1 MTRNPPVFLR
11 SPGGTHL
18 AEASGVGSEVMNVEN
33 RLTQSEKDA
42 RRLLVMKRVVEVLG
56 WLTAVALFAFASHAV
71 LGQTQRD
78 SQDDSSVRRER
89 TRTARSR
96 EDLTPGSLIREA
108 RTVYVAPSEHVE
120 KKYLEYKLGK
130 YDELRD
136 WGLLLV
142 ADPAAADLVL
152 TIDKTALNYIFTL
165 TDRRTSV
172 IVTSGKCV
180 AVNGRLAA
188 EYLGKEIVKKIK
200 DVRASGDGGRRR
212 NERRRDRDDADDDE
226 WSES

>member
-1 MTRNPPVFLR
+1 
-11 SPGGTHL
+11 
-18 AEASGVGSEVMNVEN
+18 MNVEN
-33 RLTQSEKDA
+33 QLTRSGKDA

-71 LGQTQRD
+71 FAAGQTGLAG
-78 SQDDSSVRRER
+78 SQDDGAARRER
-89 TRTARSR
+89 TRTARGR
-96 EDLTPGSLIREA
+96 EDLSPGSLAREA

-136 WGLLLV
+136 WGLMLV
-142 ADPAAADLVL
+142 ADPAAADLVI
-152 TIDKTALNYIFTL
+152 TVDKTALNYIFTL

-212 NERRRDRDDADDDE
+212 NRSRDRDDSDDDE
-226 WSES
+226 WSESH

>member
-1 MTRNPPVFLR
+1 
-11 SPGGTHL
+11 
-18 AEASGVGSEVMNVEN
+18 MNIEN
-33 RLTQSEKDA
+33 YPARQERDD
-42 RRLLVMKRVVEVLG
+42 RRLRLMKRVVEVLG

-71 LGQTQRD
+71 LAAGQTERSGAQTD
-78 SQDDSSVRRER
+78 AAPRER
-89 TRTARSR
+89 TRTARGR
-96 EDLTPGSLIREA
+96 KDLNPGSLIREA
-108 RTVYVAPSEHVE
+108 RTVYVAESRHVE

-136 WGLLLV
+136 WGLMLV
-142 ADPAAADLVL
+142 TDPAAADLVL
-152 TIDKTALNYIFTL
+152 TVDKTALNYIFTL

-172 IVTSGKCV
+172 IVTTGKCV

-212 NERRRDRDDADDDE
+212 RDRDDSDDEDDE
-226 WSES
+226 WSESN

>member
-1 MTRNPPVFLR
+1 
-11 SPGGTHL
+11 
-18 AEASGVGSEVMNVEN
+18 
-33 RLTQSEKDA
+33 
-42 RRLLVMKRVVEVLG
+42 MKRVLEVLG

-71 LGQTQRD
+71 FAAGQTG
-78 SQDDSSVRRER
+78 SGGAQDDSNVRRER
-89 TRTARSR
+89 TRTARGR
-96 EDLTPGSLIREA
+96 EDLSPGALIRAA
-108 RTVYVAPSEHVE
+108 RTVYVAPGEHVE

-136 WGLLLV
+136 WGLMLV
-142 ADPAAADLVL
+142 SDPAAADLVI
-152 TIDKTALNYIFTL
+152 TVDKTALNYIFTL

-172 IVTSGKCV
+172 IVTTGKCV

-200 DVRASGDGGRRR
+200 DVRASGEGSRRR
-212 NERRRDRDDADDDE
+212 NERRRDRDDSDDE

>member
-1 MTRNPPVFLR
+1 M
-11 SPGGTHL
+11 S
-18 AEASGVGSEVMNVEN
+18 
-33 RLTQSEKDA
+33 
-42 RRLLVMKRVVEVLG
+42 
-56 WLTAVALFAFASHAV
+56 
-71 LGQTQRD
+71 
-78 SQDDSSVRRER
+78 
-89 TRTARSR
+89 
-96 EDLTPGSLIREA
+96 PGSLIREA
-108 RTVYVAPSEHVE
+108 RTVYVAENRHVE

-136 WGLLLV
+136 WGYVLV
-142 ADPAAADLVL
+142 ANPSAADLVL

-188 EYLGKEIVKKIK
+188 EYLGKEVIKKVR
-200 DVRASGDGGRRR
+200 DARASGDGRPRRG
-212 NERRRDRDDADDDE
+212 RDDEDDE

>member
-1 MTRNPPVFLR
+1 MNIENEMTRR
-11 SPGGTHL
+11 
-18 AEASGVGSEVMNVEN
+18 E
-33 RLTQSEKDA
+33 RDD

-71 LGQTQRD
+71 FAAGQTQRGT
-78 SQDDSSVRRER
+78 SQDDSNARRER
-89 TRTARSR
+89 TRTARGR
-96 EDLTPGSLIREA
+96 EDLSPGSLIREA
-108 RTVYVAPSEHVE
+108 RTVYVAQSEHVE

-136 WGLLLV
+136 WGLMLV
-142 ADPAAADLVL
+142 SEPSAAHLVL

-172 IVTSGKCV
+172 IITSGKCV

-188 EYLGKEIVKKIK
+188 EYLGKEIVKRIK
-200 DVRASGDGGRRR
+200 DVRASGDGHRR
-212 NERRRDRDDADDDE
+212 NERRRDRDDSDDDE

>member
-1 MTRNPPVFLR
+1 
-11 SPGGTHL
+11 
-18 AEASGVGSEVMNVEN
+18 
-33 RLTQSEKDA
+33 
-42 RRLLVMKRVVEVLG
+42 MKRVLEVLG

-71 LGQTQRD
+71 FAAGQTQRGGA
-78 SQDDSSVRRER
+78 QDDAGGTRRER
-89 TRTARSR
+89 TRTTRSR
-96 EDLTPGSLIREA
+96 EDLSPGSLIRAA

-136 WGLLLV
+136 WNLMLV
-142 ADPAAADLVL
+142 SDPSAADLVI

-172 IVTSGKCV
+172 IVTTGKCV

-188 EYLGKEIVKKIK
+188 EYLGKEIVKKMK
-200 DVRASGDGGRRR
+200 DARAAGDGGRRR
-212 NERRRDRDDADDDE
+212 NRSRDRDDADEDE

>member
-1 MTRNPPVFLR
+1 
-11 SPGGTHL
+11 
-18 AEASGVGSEVMNVEN
+18 
-33 RLTQSEKDA
+33 
-42 RRLLVMKRVVEVLG
+42 MKRVVEVLG

-71 LGQTQRD
+71 LGQTGGAGA
-78 SQDDSSVRRER
+78 QDDAGARRER
-89 TRTARSR
+89 TRTARGR
-96 EDLTPGSLIREA
+96 RDLSPGSLIREA
-108 RTVYVAPSEHVE
+108 RTVYVAESRHVE

-136 WGLLLV
+136 WGYVLV
-142 ADPAAADLVL
+142 TDPSAADLVI

-165 TDRRTSV
+165 TDRRSSV

-200 DVRASGDGGRRR
+200 DVRASGDGPRRR
-212 NERRRDRDDADDDE
+212 SRDRDDSDEDEDE

>member
-1 MTRNPPVFLR
+1 
-11 SPGGTHL
+11 
-18 AEASGVGSEVMNVEN
+18 
-33 RLTQSEKDA
+33 
-42 RRLLVMKRVVEVLG
+42 MKRVVEVLG

-71 LGQTQRD
+71 LGQTG
-78 SQDDSSVRRER
+78 SAGAQDDAGARRER
-89 TRTARSR
+89 TRTARGR
-96 EDLTPGSLIREA
+96 QDLSPGSLVREA
-108 RTVYVAPSEHVE
+108 RTVYVAESRHVE

-136 WGLLLV
+136 WGYVLV
-142 ADPAAADLVL
+142 TEPSAADLVL
-152 TIDKTALNYIFTL
+152 TVDKTALNYIFTL

-172 IVTSGKCV
+172 IVTTGKCV

-200 DVRASGDGGRRR
+200 DVRASGDGPRRR
-212 NERRRDRDDADDDE
+212 SRDRDDPDDEDE

>member
-1 MTRNPPVFLR
+1 M
-11 SPGGTHL
+11 H
-18 AEASGVGSEVMNVEN
+18 VEN
-33 RLTQSEKDA
+33 QLTQSEKDA
-42 RRLLVMKRVVEVLG
+42 RRLLFMKRVVEVLG

-71 LGQTQRD
+71 FAAAGQTERG
-78 SQDDSSVRRER
+78 SQDDSNARRER

-96 EDLTPGSLIREA
+96 EDLSPGALVREA
-108 RTVYVAPSEHVE
+108 RTVYVVENRHVE

-136 WGLLLV
+136 WGYVLV
-142 ADPAAADLVL
+142 SDASMADLVI

-212 NERRRDRDDADDDE
+212 NRSRDDSDADE
-226 WSES
+226 WSESKPL